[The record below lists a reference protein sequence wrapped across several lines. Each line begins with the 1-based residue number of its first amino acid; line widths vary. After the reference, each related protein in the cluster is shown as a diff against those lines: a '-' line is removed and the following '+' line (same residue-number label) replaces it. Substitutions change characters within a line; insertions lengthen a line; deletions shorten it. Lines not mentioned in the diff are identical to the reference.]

1 MSSLCQPATTS
12 RLAGTADPAA
22 GASPR
27 TPPVVLCSEGCRQ
40 PRDGGRASCPTRRFP
55 PKAGR
60 PFRHGRARVW
70 LSHATGVAATKSGEG
85 GQCSGGSVSPPR
97 GTRGRPQPLRPRASR
112 RHSFF
117 FFCRQPPGC
126 GRSCQKE
133 AGGTSLGWVPVL
145 SAASHAPP
153 GGMPIGR
160 VPLGRRRRP
169 VGMHAPPP
177 PVSRTP
183 SSSRLPLCPAVAL
196 PPLLPY
202 PMRIT
207 PEGNRV
213 TA

>member
-27 TPPVVLCSEGCRQ
+27 TPPVVLCSEGRRQ

-97 GTRGRPQPLRPRASR
+97 GRRGRPQPLRPRASR
-112 RHSFF
+112 QHSFF

-126 GRSCQKE
+126 GRSCQE

-160 VPLGRRRRP
+160 VPLGWRRRP